1 MILGLNAPA
10 LAALEE
16 TAKLAFGRLATPDH
30 VVLDRPLLVLDVW
43 DNPAAGLLDE
53 RGEVVAAL

>member
-16 TAKLAFGRLATPDH
+16 TAKLAFGRLATPDY
-30 VVLDRPLLVLDVW
+30 VVLGRPLRVLDVW
-43 DNPAAGLLDE
+43 DNPVAGLLDE
-53 RGEVVAAL
+53 RGVVVAAL